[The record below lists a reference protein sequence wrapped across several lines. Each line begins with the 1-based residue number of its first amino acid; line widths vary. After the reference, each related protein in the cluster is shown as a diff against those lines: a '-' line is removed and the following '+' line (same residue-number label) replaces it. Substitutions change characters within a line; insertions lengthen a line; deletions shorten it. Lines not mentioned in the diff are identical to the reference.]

1 MHGVEGFI
9 YPNEIE
15 LQWSVLI
22 VLYPFIT
29 GLVAGAFILAS
40 LERVFNVQAVKPTYR
55 LALLTALAFLL
66 VAPLPLQLHL
76 GHPERSLEM
85 YLTPHT
91 SSAMAMFG
99 FVYLWYLMVVLV
111 LEIWFDY
118 RRDLVLAKARSTGLT
133 RMLYSVLTLG
143 SDDISPRALAVDDW
157 FGRTITIIGI
167 PSAFLLHGYVGFIF
181 GSIKANPWW
190 STPLMPIVFLFS
202 AIVSGI
208 AMVMLLYIAATRL
221 RRQPVDLRC
230 VDTIGQY
237 LFYALVV
244 DFSLEMLDLIHRL
257 YEADESLKALDFMVH
272 TRLWTSQVI
281 VQITLGTLVPLALLA
296 LLQFRSEP
304 ARGGSGG
311 RHAGTGVRLLRWV
324 TERRLALYATAG
336 TLTLIGV
343 FAMRWNV
350 VIGGQLFS
358 KSFLGY
364 TTYKMQF
371 ATREGL
377 LPAILL
383 MLLPFAILAVLV
395 KVLPPWVA
403 AEEHA
408 PHHAATV

>member
-1 MHGVEGFI
+1 MHPLPPGVEGFM

-40 LERVFNVQAVKPTYR
+40 LQRVFKVEAVKPTYR

-76 GHPERSLEM
+76 GHPERSFEM
-85 YLTPHT
+85 FLTPHKT
-91 SSAMAMFG
+91 SAMAMFG
-99 FVYLWYLMVVLV
+99 FVYLWYLLAVLV
-111 LEIWFDY
+111 IEIWLEY
-118 RRDLVLAKARSTGLT
+118 RPWIVARAGDTKGVLRW
-133 RMLYSVLTLG
+133 LYRAMTLG
-143 SDDISPRALAVDDW
+143 SRDVGPRALAIDERVGY
-157 FGRTITIIGI
+157 FVTVVGI

-181 GSIKANPWW
+181 GSVKANPWW

-208 AMVMLLYIAATRL
+208 AAVLLIYLAYCLWRGIEIDMPCL
-221 RRQPVDLRC
+221 
-230 VDTIGQY
+230 DTMAKY
-237 LFYALVV
+237 LFYAFLV
-244 DFSLEMLDLIHRL
+244 DFSLEMLDLVHRI
-257 YEADESLKALDFMVH
+257 YEADESFRSLDFMVK
-272 TRLWTSQVI
+272 TRLYNSQILGQI
-281 VQITLGTLVPLALLA
+281 VFGTLVPLGLLA
-296 LLQFRSEP
+296 LTQL
-304 ARGGSGG
+304 
-311 RHAGTGVRLLRWV
+311 VRLS
-324 TERRLALYATAG
+324 ERARKGLYAASAL
-336 TLTLIGV
+336 LTLVGI

-364 TTYKMQF
+364 TTYKMGF

-383 MLLPFAILAVLV
+383 MILPFVILAVLV
-395 KVLPPWVA
+395 RLFPPMLGHG
-403 AEEHA
+403 ETGSA
-408 PHHAATV
+408 PGDTPSTGGTA

>member
-1 MHGVEGFI
+1 MNGFEGFI
-9 YPNEIE
+9 YPNELE
-15 LQWSVLI
+15 LQWSMLI

-91 SSAMAMFG
+91 TSAMAMFG

-111 LEIWFDY
+111 LEIWLDY
-118 RRDLVLAKARSTGLT
+118 RKEIVLKWRSSTGLT
-133 RMLYSVLTLG
+133 RLVYGAMALWSDNIGYGALMLDDRIGKALT
-143 SDDISPRALAVDDW
+143 V
-157 FGRTITIIGI
+157 IGI
-167 PSAFLLHGYVGFIF
+167 PSAFMLHGYVGFIF

-208 AMVMLLYIAATRL
+208 ACILLIYFVTCAY
-221 RRQPVDLRC
+221 RRVRVDMTC
-230 VDTIGQY
+230 VDTIAKY
-237 LFYALVV
+237 LFYAFIV
-244 DFSLEMLDLIHRL
+244 DFTLEMLDLIQRV
-257 YEADESLKALDFMVH
+257 YEADESFRALDFMVH
-272 TRLWTSQVI
+272 TRLFLSQIVI
-281 VQITLGTLVPLALLA
+281 QIVVGTAVPIALLGA
-296 LLQFRSEP
+296 TQLVRFSER
-304 ARGGSGG
+304 A
-311 RHAGTGVRLLRWV
+311 
-324 TERRLALYATAG
+324 RRLIYITAG
-336 TLTLIGV
+336 TLTMIGI

-364 TTYKMQF
+364 TSYKMEF

-383 MLLPFAILAVLV
+383 LILPFVILWVLISL
-395 KVLPPWVA
+395 LPPWGHEKEA
-403 AEEHA
+403 
-408 PHHAATV
+408 AATRA

>member
-1 MHGVEGFI
+1 MPGVEGFI

-40 LERVFNVQAVKPTYR
+40 LERVFNVHVVKPTYR

-76 GHPERSLEM
+76 GHPERSIEM
-85 YLTPHT
+85 YLTPHRT
-91 SSAMAMFG
+91 SAMAMFG
-99 FVYLWYLMVVLV
+99 FVYLWYLMAVLV

-118 RRDLVLAKARSTGLT
+118 RRELVVARRASAGLRRLGYT
-133 RMLYSVLTLG
+133 LLTLG
-143 SDDISPRALAVDDW
+143 SDNIEAGALRVDERI
-157 FGRTITIIGI
+157 GYILTVIGI

-181 GSIKANPWW
+181 GSVKANPWW

-208 AMVMLLYIAATRL
+208 ALVMLLYMALTRARGRL
-221 RRQPVDLRC
+221 VDMACL
-230 VDTIGQY
+230 DTIARY
-237 LFYALVV
+237 LFYTFII
-244 DFSLEMLDLIHRL
+244 DFSLEMLDLLHRI
-257 YEADESLKALDFMVH
+257 YEADESFRALDFMVH
-272 TRLWTSQVI
+272 TKLWVSHVLIQI
-281 VQITLGTLVPLALLA
+281 VVGTLVPLILLASVQLVRFTERARRRLYVASGLLA
-296 LLQFRSEP
+296 LL
-304 ARGGSGG
+304 G
-311 RHAGTGVRLLRWV
+311 
-324 TERRLALYATAG
+324 
-336 TLTLIGV
+336 I

-364 TTYKMQF
+364 TSYKMAF

-377 LPAILL
+377 LPAVMLL
-383 MLLPFAILAVLV
+383 LLPFAILAALV
-395 KVLPPWVA
+395 RLLPPW
-403 AEEHA
+403 EDMR
-408 PHHAATV
+408 PMTDGQN